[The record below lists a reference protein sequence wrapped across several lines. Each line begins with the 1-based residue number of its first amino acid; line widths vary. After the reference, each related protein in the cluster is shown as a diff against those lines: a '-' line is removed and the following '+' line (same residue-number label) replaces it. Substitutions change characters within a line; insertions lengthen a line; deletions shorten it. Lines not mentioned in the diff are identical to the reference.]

1 MLDYQLHTFPNG
13 IRIVHKQVTTTK
25 IAHSAIMLDIGSR
38 DEKPGQEGL
47 AHFWEHMVFKGTHK
61 RRAFHILNRLDSVGG
76 ELNAYTTKEK
86 ICFHATTLDEHFE
99 KSIELLADITFNSI
113 FPEKELEKERGVILE
128 EMAMYYDSPDD
139 ALQDDFD
146 NVVFTNHSL
155 GNNII
160 GTEETV
166 KSFSR
171 SDFQGFLLENMDTEK
186 IIFSSVS
193 NLSFKKVVK
202 IAEKYL
208 KELPFK
214 KSYRIR
220 SGFETYEPK
229 VITKT
234 RNFSQAYCALG
245 RPSYSLN
252 ESSRIP
258 FFLLN
263 NILGGPAMNS
273 KLNLELRE
281 KYGFVYSV
289 ESSYAPFTDT
299 GLFAIYFATEE
310 KQLTKCKSAILS
322 ELKKMRE
329 KPFSEKQ
336 LQTYK
341 EQLMGQ
347 LAIADERNSGTMLM
361 MAKSLLDLNRIDS
374 LEEIFNRTKAISSTA
389 LQLIAQEMFE
399 ENQLSYLEF
408 YPENKKSLP

>member
-1 MLDYQLHTFPNG
+1 MQDYQLHTLENG

-25 IAHSAIMLDIGSR
+25 IAHCAIMLDIGSR

-47 AHFWEHMVFKGTHK
+47 AHFWEHMVFKGTNK
-61 RRAFHILNRLDSVGG
+61 RKAFHILNRLDSVGG

-86 ICFHATTLDEHFE
+86 ICFHATTLDVHFE
-99 KSIELLADITFNSI
+99 KAIELLSDITFNSI

-146 NVVFTNHSL
+146 NVIFTDHSL

-160 GTEETV
+160 GTESSV
-166 KSFSR
+166 RSFSKK
-171 SDFQGFLLENMDTEK
+171 DFIEFLHENMDTEK

-193 NLSFKKVVK
+193 NLSFKKVVT
-202 IAEKYL
+202 IAEKHL
-208 KELPFK
+208 KDIPAK
-214 KSYRIR
+214 KSDGVRGI
-220 SGFETYEPK
+220 FDTYQPK
-229 VITKT
+229 HITKT
-234 RNFSQAYCALG
+234 RNFSQAYCAIG
-245 RPSYSLN
+245 RTSYSLN
-252 ESSRIP
+252 QSSRIP

-289 ESSYAPFTDT
+289 ESSYSPFTDT

-310 KQLTKCKSAILS
+310 KHLIRCKNAVLG
-322 ELKKMRE
+322 ELKKIRQ
-329 KPFSEKQ
+329 KPFTDKQ

-361 MAKSLLDLNRIDS
+361 MARSLLDLNRIDS
-374 LEEIFNRTKAISSTA
+374 LEEIFNQTKAITSLDLQEIAEQMFAEEGLSSLT
-389 LQLIAQEMFE
+389 
-399 ENQLSYLEF
+399 F
-408 YPENKKSLP
+408 YPEKKSLS